1 MRRSKQDEGGLTRLS
16 VSLPAELLGSL
27 DAMVARRGLPS
38 RSHAVAAMIRQQV
51 VEHAQRLGNSIM
63 AGTITVVYR
72 SNRGRIR
79 NELAVIQ
86 RHYLKETISSQHVFL
101 EHDHCLEVLLVQGP
115 GTRLERMKDSITAV
129 KGVRQVRLSVT
140 AERLPP
146 LY

>member
-1 MRRSKQDEGGLTRLS
+1 MRRPKQDESGLTRLS

-27 DAMVARRGLPS
+27 DLMVNQRGLPS

-51 VEHAQRLGNSIM
+51 VEHAQRLGNRVM
-63 AGTITVVYR
+63 AGTVTVVYR
-72 SNRGRIR
+72 SKRGRIR
-79 NELAVIQ
+79 NELAAIQ
-86 RHYLKETISSQHVFL
+86 RKYLKETISSQHVFL

-115 GTRLERMKDSITAV
+115 GTRLERMKDAIAAV
-129 KGVRQVRLSVT
+129 KGVRQVRLSIT